1 MLNASNFG
9 SRTAVKP
16 PSKVHPV
23 LHAAESGVIHRTFS
37 IGAQLFFLFR
47 KGIKFLTNL

>member
-23 LHAAESGVIHRTFS
+23 LHAAESGVSHHTFP
-37 IGAQLFFLFR
+37 LKLNFFSR
-47 KGIKFLTNL
+47 KGNKFLTNL